1 MPIDIQI
8 RHAAMGVIYHCYDAV
23 TIKDYFEAGNTFLA
37 TPDEIKKWRYAI
49 IDLTSVE
56 SMDINFNEV
65 ASVVQQNNR
74 IAANAPKGVLVAVAS
89 PNDLGYG
96 LARMWEALVERVG
109 WETATFR
116 SRPEAELWILQRV
129 KDKFGINLADSASAS

>member
-1 MPIDIQI
+1 MPIDIQV
-8 RHAAMGVIYHCYDAV
+8 RHAAIGVIYHCHGAV

-56 SMDINFNEV
+56 SMDMNFNEV

-74 IAANAPKGVLVAVAS
+74 IAANAPKGVLVAVS
-89 PNDLGYG
+89 FPFN
-96 LARMWEALVERVG
+96 R
-109 WETATFR
+109 FR
-116 SRPEAELWILQRV
+116 TLSQKCRGVWVLLS
-129 KDKFGINLADSASAS
+129 KNLK

>member
-1 MPIDIQI
+1 
-8 RHAAMGVIYHCYDAV
+8 
-23 TIKDYFEAGNTFLA
+23 
-37 TPDEIKKWRYAI
+37 
-49 IDLTSVE
+49 
-56 SMDINFNEV
+56 MDINFNEV

-109 WETATFR
+109 WETATLPLPPR
-116 SRPEAELWILQRV
+116 SRAL
-129 KDKFGINLADSASAS
+129 DSPASKG